1 MPIEKPELD
10 AIVRGLSQPIKQ
22 ALGDLERRIA
32 ALEQRPAGLKYV
44 GTWDAETDYAL
55 NEGVTC
61 GGSIWIARSP
71 SRGLRPGE
79 GPEWTL
85 AVKRGRDGKD
95 AR

>member
-1 MPIEKPELD
+1 MTFVERIIALFNQQRTRLD
-10 AIVRGLSQPIKQ
+10 
-22 ALGDLERRIA
+22 DLERRIA

-44 GTWDAETDYAL
+44 GTWDAEIDYAP
-55 NEGVTC
+55 NEAATF

-79 GPEWTL
+79 GPEWQL
-85 AVKRGRDGKD
+85 AVKRGRDGRA